1 MRRGWSLRERKKMRS
16 ADIVEYE
23 KKQKQEKI
31 KELSGKIFDPEQSY
45 TAEEMEALAQKRVNE
60 LNQFHQNE
68 IKELQEKMMDMRK
81 EKFSD
86 RLEKMG
92 LGTGLVDLLD
102 LSSEEACETAMNTI
116 TECMC
121 SGKKEEKPKKYKF
134 PDAVREVM
142 GIKKGE

>member
-1 MRRGWSLRERKKMRS
+1 MRS

-45 TAEEMEALAQKRVNE
+45 TAEEMENLAQKRIAE
-60 LNQFHQNE
+60 LNQLHQNE
-68 IKELQEKMMDMRK
+68 MKELQKKMMEMRK

-92 LGTGLVDLLD
+92 LGTGLTDLLD